1 MVLAASFWERGLS
14 NPSATS
20 AMRTM
25 VEMRRSVT
33 ADWVTVLKEECVL
46 VRVLRSRGIL
56 GGGALTDKEPL
67 EPRRA
72 VDFAVLSIKVC
83 LQAFQP

>member
-25 VEMRRSVT
+25 VEMSRRVT
-33 ADWVTVLKEECVL
+33 ADWVTVSQEDAC
-46 VRVLRSRGIL
+46 
-56 GGGALTDKEPL
+56 
-67 EPRRA
+67 
-72 VDFAVLSIKVC
+72 
-83 LQAFQP
+83 